1 MNFNRTLTRTL
12 TPEESEVLDAVQ
24 ALPDPLKPY
33 VRQTFKMLANSPSE
47 PNPTAVRVVG
57 KSYTPAE
64 RLRLELKML
73 EKSYEYRQEL
83 LADAVSGQDL
93 ARAIGTTRQTIH
105 NRMKQGKLL
114 AILDGGH
121 YRFPIWQLDPK
132 GPDGVL
138 EGLPEILR
146 ALQVSEFA
154 KLSWL
159 QNPNPVFD
167 SSTPVEMLKRG
178 EWERVLLEAPAVG
191 SIV

>member
-1 MNFNRTLTRTL
+1 MNSDRTLTRIL

-24 ALPDPLKPY
+24 ALPDLLKPH
-33 VRQTFKMLANSPSE
+33 VRQAFKMLANSQRE
-47 PNPTAVRVVG
+47 PNPTAVKVVG

-64 RLRLELKML
+64 QLRLELKIL

-83 LADAVSGQDL
+83 LADAVSSQDL
-93 ARAIGTTRQTIH
+93 ARAIGTTRQTVH

-114 AILDGGH
+114 AVLDGGQ

-138 EGLPEILR
+138 AGLPEVLK

-159 QNPNPVFD
+159 RNSNLVFD
-167 SSTPVEMLKRG
+167 GSTPVEMLKRG

-191 SIV
+191 LVG